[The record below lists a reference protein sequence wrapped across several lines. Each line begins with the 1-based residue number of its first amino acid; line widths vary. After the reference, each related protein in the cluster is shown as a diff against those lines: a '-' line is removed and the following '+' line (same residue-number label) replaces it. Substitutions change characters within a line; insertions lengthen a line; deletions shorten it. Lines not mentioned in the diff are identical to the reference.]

1 MAAAKRPGH
10 AGTRRRVLHVASEVY
25 PWIKTGGLAD
35 VAAALPHAMATLSAE
50 HPGLDVRLL
59 VPGYRALLDAP
70 LKPHLVAQ
78 FGPLFGA
85 GMVRLFVGRLPDF
98 APRVYV
104 IDAPSQYERAGDP
117 YVGPDGQDWP
127 DNLDRFALLSWVAA
141 YLATGDLD
149 PAWQADVLH
158 AHDWH
163 AALACAYLEA
173 LPGRRVGRVFT
184 IHNLAFQGRF
194 PLARFGNLRLA
205 PRFNA
210 ADGLEFYGTLNC
222 MKAGLVYADRL
233 ATVSPTYAREIQT
246 AAFGNGLDGV
256 LRSRADA
263 LSGILNGVDYETWN
277 PQTDALLPANFSA
290 ERLDGKALCKRAL
303 REEFKLPATDGPVF
317 GVVSRLT
324 EQKGID
330 WVVQCAAHLAHHGAQ
345 LVVLGSGQ
353 RALEGTLGQIE
364 QAHPHNVAVHFA
376 YDEAMAHRIYAGSDV
391 MLVPSR
397 FEPCGLTQMYA
408 LAYGALPLVRVTGGL
423 ADTVVD
429 AGIPAAPN
437 DRGTGFAFAGE
448 GATVL
453 AECIDR
459 AVLWWLR
466 PAAWH
471 GLQRRAMAERF
482 TWTAAAQQYVALYRT
497 LT

>member
-1 MAAAKRPGH
+1 MAPSIRSARAAA
-10 AGTRRRVLHVASEVY
+10 RRRVLHVASEVY

-35 VAAALPHAMATLSAE
+35 VAAALPHAMAALPGE

-59 VPGYRALLDAP
+59 VPGYRALLDAMV
-70 LKPHLVAQ
+70 KPHLVAQ

-85 GMVRLFVGRLPDF
+85 GMVRLFAGRLPDF
-98 APRVYV
+98 GPRVYV

-141 YLATGDLD
+141 YLASGDLD

-173 LPGRRVGRVFT
+173 LPDRRVSRVFT

-194 PLARFGNLRLA
+194 PLSRFGDLRLP
-205 PRFNA
+205 PRFNSPN
-210 ADGLEFYGTLNC
+210 GLEFYGSLNC
-222 MKAGLVYADRL
+222 MKAGLMYAERL

-246 AAFGNGLDGV
+246 TTFGNGMDGV

-263 LSGILNGVDYETWN
+263 LSGILNGVDYDAWN
-277 PQTDALLPANFSA
+277 PQGDPLLPADFSA
-290 ERLDGKALCKRAL
+290 ERLDGKALCRRAL
-303 REEFKLPATDGPVF
+303 REEFKLPADDGPVF

-353 RALEGTLGQIE
+353 RALEDALRQVE
-364 QAHPHNVAVHFA
+364 QAHPQHVAVHFA
-376 YDEAMAHRIYAGSDV
+376 YDEAMAHRIYAGCDV

-408 LAYGALPLVRVTGGL
+408 LAYGALPLVRATGGL
-423 ADTVVD
+423 ADTVID
-429 AGIPAAPN
+429 AGRPAAPN
-437 DRGTGFAFAGE
+437 EGGTGFAFVGE

-459 AVLWWLR
+459 AMLWWQR
-466 PAAWH
+466 PAAWR
-471 GLQRRAMAERF
+471 GLQRRAMAVRF
-482 TWTAAAQQYVALYRT
+482 TWAAAAQHYLALYRS
-497 LT
+497 LP